1 MYAGSN
7 PRSRLGRIASTVGPK
22 FDMIICLFS
31 TVATVLVQNGNR
43 FLPTSER
50 NHVSLIGA
58 NLSLGERDF
67 GTKLSLFWPEAGYS
81 ESHPGRSRAEM
92 ADYGGGCGV
101 ECV

>member
-1 MYAGSN
+1 MYQPNSIHGHG
-7 PRSRLGRIASTVGPK
+7 RLGPK

-58 NLSLGERDF
+58 NLSLGFWHETLTTL
-67 GTKLSLFWPEAGYS
+67 TKLSLFWPEAGYS
-81 ESHPGRSRAEM
+81 ESHCPIPVGRVARFGA
-92 ADYGGGCGV
+92 ARPC
-101 ECV
+101 